1 MKNSILFSVLF
12 VFFASLLIISC
23 GSQKKL
29 TEGEDRKLSK
39 GDKPDWVYNYKKK
52 NTRDKRAVV
61 GVSKNYAME
70 SSARSDAILQAEKEA
85 ITLISSTIARR
96 IKEALSSEGVDEEI
110 VTEAAAKND
119 ITELFS
125 EGVFEGELEE
135 FYIEKWEKM
144 VAGTKKHYYKAYALL
159 LFPKNLAEISA
170 KKILARKTKKQM
182 DEKRKRL
189 LEQAQKSVENMNFD
203 W

>member
-1 MKNSILFSVLF
+1 MKKSILLLVLF
-12 VFFASLLIISC
+12 VFFASLIIISC